1 MLLLSVLTIA
11 QQPPKKSQSA
21 REDLIQKSK
30 NQKTTGFLLLGIGA
44 AASVGGAT
52 IFTNNF
58 TIFGKGDDNA
68 VTGGAVLFLAGTLS
82 VLGSIPFFI
91 ASANNKQKAM
101 SIHAGLKMEKI
112 PRNTIFKNVSSE
124 YPAVALCV
132 NLR

>member
-91 ASANNKQKAM
+91 ALVFLCKQL
-101 SIHAGLKMEKI
+101 SILSDLSKLAKLFF
-112 PRNTIFKNVSSE
+112 RLLFQ
-124 YPAVALCV
+124 
-132 NLR
+132 